1 MTVEDDTNVV
11 ARNGHWSLFSTLQ
24 QCCPGMIRSDDPF
37 FGRHGLTE
45 LEFNKVLESN
55 GFLKVRDRSGASPL
69 LVQGRY
75 ASGRSTGEFHG
86 TTTFIMHIHI
96 HCSGL
101 VCRSRRH

>member
-11 ARNGHWSLFSTLQ
+11 ARSGHWSLFSTLQ

-37 FGRHGLTE
+37 VGRHGLTE

-55 GFLKVRDRSGASPL
+55 GFLKVRHRSGASPL

-75 ASGRSTGEFHG
+75 ASGRSKGEFHAQL
-86 TTTFIMHIHI
+86 H
-96 HCSGL
+96 S
-101 VCRSRRH
+101 